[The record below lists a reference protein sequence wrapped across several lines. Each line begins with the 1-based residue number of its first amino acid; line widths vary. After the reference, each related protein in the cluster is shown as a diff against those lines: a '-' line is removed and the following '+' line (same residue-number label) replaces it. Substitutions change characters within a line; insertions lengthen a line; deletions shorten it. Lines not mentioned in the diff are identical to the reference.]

1 MTDGTRMSVE
11 AELSTA
17 VWHKSG
23 RSNASG
29 DCVEIARLNNN
40 RVGVRDSKNP
50 SAPALVFEA
59 TVFATFLEA
68 VKAEQLWTT
77 HSGRAD

>member
-11 AELSTA
+11 TKLSTA
-17 VWHKSG
+17 VWHKSS
-23 RSNASG
+23 RSNAGGSY
-29 DCVEIARLNNN
+29 VEIARLNN

-59 TVFATFLEA
+59 TVFAIFLEA
-68 VKAEQLWTT
+68 VKAEQL
-77 HSGRAD
+77 

>member
-1 MTDGTRMSVE
+1 MIDSTPVSVE
-11 AELSTA
+11 AKLSAT
-17 VWHKSG
+17 VWRKSS

-50 SAPALVFEA
+50 NGPALVFEA
-59 TVFATFLEA
+59 TAFATFLEA
-68 VKAEQLWTT
+68 VKAEQL
-77 HSGRAD
+77 